1 MATFKLH
8 CVFINGLGPFR
19 KCFKRSHV
27 PDVSTGKKK
36 SETGDRAKED
46 LKYLKRKKGE
56 NKFCG

>member
-1 MATFKLH
+1 MASGHFE
-8 CVFINGLGPFR
+8 
-19 KCFKRSHV
+19 S
-27 PDVSTGKKK
+27 VSKGHMYLMSVLVKK